1 VVDFIS
7 KPIVKLTSTYAIAS
21 EAFNSPIKLGKNDAL
36 IWNTAKPYLYLRST
50 NDNRIIIGGRDE
62 EFFSHIKRDNLIP
75 QKSKDLQKD
84 FQKIFPSIPF
94 KTEFSWAGIFG
105 STKDGLPYIGAYRK
119 LMNSFFALGFGGNGI
134 TFSQVAGEI
143 IASLIRGKKNKNANI
158 FSFER

>member
-1 VVDFIS
+1 M
-7 KPIVKLTSTYAIAS
+7 
-21 EAFNSPIKLGKNDAL
+21 
-36 IWNTAKPYLYLRST
+36 
-50 NDNRIIIGGRDE
+50 
-62 EFFSHIKRDNLIP
+62 
-75 QKSKDLQKD
+75 
-84 FQKIFPSIPF
+84 IFPSIPF

-105 STKDGLPYIGAYRK
+105 STKDGLPYIGAYRN